1 MEITKSIALTC
12 VEIIAF
18 AISLIIAQLLIRK
31 ERQKSESEGKTNL
44 SFGILFGSWIISIS
58 QINYKL
64 INTLNEIYDITF
76 KTNEKNQFLNCTK
89 STVLF
94 MGVSLFWL
102 IFIFSLTRIINK
114 IFSQNRDNCIEIENN
129 NYVYFLI
136 QGLVFIGMIY
146 CSMPILDILL
156 KYFFPEIEIPYFR

>member
-12 VEIIAF
+12 VGIIAF
-18 AISLIIAQLLIRK
+18 AISLIITQLIIRK
-31 ERQKSESEGKTNL
+31 EKRKSETDGLTNL

-64 INTLNEIYDITF
+64 INALNELYDIIY
-76 KTNEKNQFLNCTK
+76 KTNAKNQFFNSTK

-94 MGVSLFWL
+94 MGISLFWL
-102 IFIFSLTRIINK
+102 IFINSLARIVNK

-129 NYVYFLI
+129 NYVYFLN

-146 CSMPILDILL
+146 CSMPILDLL
-156 KYFFPEIEIPYFR
+156 LRYFLPEIEIPYFR